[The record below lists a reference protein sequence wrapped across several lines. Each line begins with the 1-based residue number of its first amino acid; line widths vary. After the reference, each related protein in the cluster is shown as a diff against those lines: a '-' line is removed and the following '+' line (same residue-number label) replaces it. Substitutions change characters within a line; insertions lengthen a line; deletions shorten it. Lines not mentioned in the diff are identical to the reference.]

1 MTGSTDFNIKS
12 LGPCRIPS
20 PLKLELKDGT
30 PYFNFVSD
38 ETKILYEVEKTNGS
52 GSDIAFEKAG
62 PRENI
67 YYDPSKIRTGI
78 VTCGGLCPGI
88 NNVIR
93 TLVMQLYHN
102 YGVRHIQGFRYG
114 FQGFIPSF
122 KHQTMEL
129 NPETVQNI
137 HNIGGSILSSS
148 RGPQDIGEIVDCLE
162 RQDIRQLFC
171 IGGDGTLRGAH
182 EIAMEVEK
190 RGLNI
195 GILGI
200 PKTIDNDIPFC
211 IKTFGF
217 ETAFSKAVEA
227 VQAAHSEAFGN
238 NYGIVIIKLMGRD
251 SGFIAANTSLAS
263 PDVNFV
269 LIPEV
274 PFSMEGENG
283 LLNCL
288 EQALHKKLQEGS
300 HPHSVIVVAEG
311 VGQELM
317 GNTGE
322 EKDASGN
329 IRYKDISHFLKNKII
344 EHFQNRYPVNVKL
357 IEPSYMIRSLPAN
370 PHDAIFCYHLADNA
384 VHAMMSGKT
393 DLMIGYWN
401 GHFTHVPLQAVVQE
415 QKRIDPRGDFWRQVL
430 FSTGQPL
437 DMVVNSKA

>member
-1 MTGSTDFNIKS
+1 
-12 LGPCRIPS
+12 
-20 PLKLELKDGT
+20 
-30 PYFNFVSD
+30 
-38 ETKILYEVEKTNGS
+38 
-52 GSDIAFEKAG
+52 
-62 PRENI
+62 
-67 YYDPSKIRTGI
+67 
-78 VTCGGLCPGI
+78 

-122 KHQTMEL
+122 KHETMNL
-129 NPETVQNI
+129 NPESVQNV

-182 EIAMEVEK
+182 EIALEVEK
-190 RGLNI
+190 RNLKI

-211 IKTFGF
+211 VKTFGF

-227 VQAAHSEAFGN
+227 VQAAHAEAYGN

-251 SGFIAANTSLAS
+251 SGFIAANTSLAC

-274 PFSMEGENG
+274 PFSLEGENG
-283 LLNCL
+283 FLNCL
-288 EQALHKKLQEGS
+288 EKYLNKKQLDGR

-311 VGQELM
+311 VGQDLM

-329 IRYKDISHFLKNKII
+329 IRYKDISHFLKKQILNHFEGKI
-344 EHFQNRYPVNVKL
+344 PVNVKL

-384 VHAMMSGKT
+384 VHAMMCGKT
-393 DLMIGYWN
+393 DLIIGYWN
-401 GHFTHVPLQAVVQE
+401 GHFTHVPLDSVVRE
-415 QKRIDPRGDFWRQVL
+415 KKRIDPRGDFWRQVL
-430 FSTGQPL
+430 FSTGQSREMFFNP
-437 DMVVNSKA
+437 KT